1 MFYFFIIIYRLFFLS
16 DNRIQGEFQSIII
29 TRIYNTTADT
39 ENGNEQIIVVLNAL
53 RETILCFL
61 KYE

>member
-1 MFYFFIIIYRLFFLS
+1 MFYLFIIIYRLFFLS